1 VVAVAANIGEKIYVM
16 RHLKII
22 GIGAGDPGYMTIQA
36 IEQLNHVD
44 VFFVVD
50 KGEDKSDLLHMRHQI
65 CARHIEHN
73 DYRTVEIPDPPRDLS
88 GLDYDEAVRAWHGQR
103 VSRWEA
109 VMAAELGPGQVG
121 AFLAWGDPALYDST
135 LLILGE
141 IRARGLFAFDL
152 ELIPGISAVQA
163 LAARHQISLTQVGR
177 SVVVT
182 SGRQLEEQW
191 RGGVNDVVVMLDA
204 HCTFLKL
211 DDLDATIYWGA
222 YLGTEDE
229 ILIAGTIA
237 ERGEEIRQARDRAR
251 SRKGWVFD
259 TYLLRARP

>member
-1 VVAVAANIGEKIYVM
+1 M

-22 GIGAGDPGYMTIQA
+22 GIGAGDPGYVTLQA
-36 IEQLNHVD
+36 IEQLNSVD

-50 KGEDKSDLLHMRHQI
+50 KGEAKSDLLHFRSEV
-65 CARHIEHN
+65 CGRHIEHDN
-73 DYRTVEIPDPPRDLS
+73 YRTVEIPDPPRDLS
-88 GLDYDEAVRAWHGQR
+88 GPEYGEAVRSWHQQR
-103 VSRWEA
+103 VGRWEA
-109 VMAAELGPGQVG
+109 VMTAELKPGQVG

-135 LLILGE
+135 LQILQE
-141 IRARGLFAFDL
+141 VRARGRLEFDL

-182 SGRQLEEQW
+182 SGRQLVEQW
-191 RGGVNDVVVMLDA
+191 RGGTNDVVVMLDA
-204 HCTFLKL
+204 HCSFLQL
-211 DDLDATIYWGA
+211 DDWSTSIYWGA

-237 ERGEEIRQARDRAR
+237 ERGEEIRRARDQARTQ
-251 SRKGWVFD
+251 KGWVFD
-259 TYLLRARP
+259 TYLLRAQP